1 MSDKLEAY
9 LEDIGHYL
17 SGRAER
23 EEILAEIRS
32 HILEKAEQ
40 EHGDAAAASLE
51 KVLSTYGPPRLVA
64 EKYLD
69 GRAVIAPAYNRYL
82 FRYTAL
88 LFSAH
93 LILTVFAV
101 AFKESFVLFP
111 FIFMPRLGIADALMY
126 LPTAFLADLGLVA
139 LILTLITRS
148 GKDVKLPWPRFAV
161 DLDEVRPTKRSVKN
175 IVGFVA
181 LLPVTAFG
189 LSVFLKHGTLFFARF
204 DLAAPKM
211 LFAAGPGR
219 RISLLVLGLLAVG
232 TVGLFVKIFTA
243 SRWTNVAGDVA
254 ALVLISLL
262 LRQPLEGVFAVP
274 VPGKIIP
281 KIELAL
287 VLTLLVIAANLAVD
301 LVKNLVRLGWKKR
314 RV

>member
-1 MSDKLEAY
+1 VSDKLEAY

-51 KVLSTYGPPRLVA
+51 KVISTYGPPRRVA
-64 EKYLD
+64 EKYLE
-69 GRAVIAPAYNRYL
+69 GRSVIAPAYNRYL
-82 FRYTAL
+82 FRYTAF
-88 LFSAH
+88 LFAVH
-93 LILTVFAV
+93 LALTVLAV
-101 AFKESFVLFP
+101 AVKKSFIVFP
-111 FIFMPRLGIADALMY
+111 FVFMPRLDIMEALMY
-126 LPTAFLADLGLVA
+126 LPTAFLADLGLVT

-161 DLDEVRPTKRSVKN
+161 DLDEVKPTKRSVRN
-175 IVGFVA
+175 IVGFAVMLA
-181 LLPVTAFG
+181 VTAFG
-189 LSVFLKHGTLFFARF
+189 LSVFLKYGTLFFARF
-204 DLAAPKM
+204 DLDAPRL

-219 RISLLVLGLLAVG
+219 RISLLVLGLLAAA

-243 SRWTNVAGDVA
+243 SRWTNVAGNVA
-254 ALVLISLL
+254 ALVLLSLL
-262 LRQPLEGVFAVP
+262 LRQPLDGALAVP
-274 VPGKIIP
+274 VPAKLIP

-301 LVKNLVRLGWKKR
+301 LVKNLVLLGWKKR